1 MTDEILIA
9 VVGGGVI
16 GCAVAWELSRRY
28 EGVFLF
34 EKNPGITKGENQS
47 SRNSGVIHSGI
58 YYDQET
64 RPKKAALC
72 VAGNR
77 LLYDFCDRYN
87 VSALKTGKL
96 IVATSGNEEEILDL
110 FLRRAKQN
118 LVPGVKR
125 IAGSRVKELEPN
137 VKAKSALIVPSAGT
151 VEPTSLVYRLHSLAD
166 RGGVQFM
173 TGTEVVGLEADSDF
187 IRITIRYRDGQMGQV
202 RSRATINAAGV
213 DADRLALLLSPDSPY
228 ELDPVRGE
236 SYKFYGHKRPELK
249 LNGMNIY
256 PTPESVLTPHGSHFT
271 VGIHL
276 TPTFGDLSH
285 PPGLGSTVTVGPKL
299 VPVDDRKTWSGSPV
313 NARVFAEK
321 VRAFFPGL
329 REEDLIWHQMG
340 LQARLKGYPDFVI
353 KADSA
358 RSNFISL
365 LGIDSPGL
373 TSCLAIA
380 SEAGEMVDRLG
391 L

>member
-1 MTDEILIA
+1 LTDEILIA

-16 GCAVAWELSRRY
+16 GCAVARDLSRRY
-28 EGVFLF
+28 KGVFLF

-64 RPKKAALC
+64 RPEKAALC
-72 VAGNR
+72 VAGNK
-77 LLYDFCDRYN
+77 LLYDFCDRHR
-87 VSALKTGKL
+87 VPALKTGKL
-96 IVATSGNEEEILDL
+96 IIATSGNEEEVLDI
-110 FLRRAKQN
+110 FLQRAGQN

-125 IAGSRVKELEPN
+125 ISGSKVKELEPN
-137 VKAKSALIVPSAGT
+137 VKAKSALVVPSAGV
-151 VEPTSLVYRLHSLAD
+151 VEPTSLVYRLHTLASQ
-166 RGGVQFM
+166 GGVQFM
-173 TGTEVVGLEADSDF
+173 TGTEVIGLEEDGDF
-187 IRITIRYRDGQMGQV
+187 IRMTIRYRDGQIGQV
-202 RSRATINAAGV
+202 RSRAAINAAGV
-213 DADRLALLLSPDSPY
+213 DADRLARLLSPDSPY

-256 PTPESVLTPHGSHFT
+256 PTPESVLTPHGRHFT
-271 VGIHL
+271 VGTHL
-276 TPTFGDLSH
+276 TPTFGDLSY
-285 PPGLGSTVTVGPKL
+285 PPSLGSTVTVGPKL
-299 VPVDDRKTWSGSPV
+299 APVDDRTAWSGSPISPSI
-313 NARVFAEK
+313 FIEK
-321 VRAFFPGL
+321 VSSFFPGL

-340 LQARLKGYPDFVI
+340 LQARLKGYPDFVF
-353 KADSA
+353 KDDSA
-358 RSNFISL
+358 RSNFINL

-380 SEAGEMVDRLG
+380 GRVGKMVDKLG